1 MSAAT
6 ILYQQ
11 SETRVEDAK
20 EDGTE
25 RWLTLADL
33 TAASGWTLKPEGVCK
48 DEICVPVPD
57 ARRAALI
64 RDGASGTLLD
74 LTEFARLIEQPF
86 AHDEK
91 NGIWYFGPAGWDWK
105 TKLTSRRAPDF
116 VLPDLAGK
124 PHTLS
129 ELLGRRILLLFWAS
143 W

>member
-1 MSAAT
+1 VSAAT

-11 SETRVEDAK
+11 SETRVADAE
-20 EDGTE
+20 EDGTGL
-25 RWLTLADL
+25 WLKLADL

-91 NGIWYFGPAGWDWK
+91 NAIWYFGPAGWEWK

>member
-1 MSAAT
+1 VSAAT

-25 RWLTLADL
+25 LWLRLADL

-91 NGIWYFGPAGWDWK
+91 NAIWYFGPAGWEWK

>member
-11 SETRVEDAK
+11 SETRVEDAE
-20 EDGTE
+20 EDGTKL
-25 RWLTLADL
+25 WLTLADL
-33 TAASGWTLKPEGVCK
+33 TAATGWTLKPEGVCK
-48 DEICVPVPD
+48 DEICVPAPD

-91 NGIWYFGPAGWDWK
+91 SSVW
-105 TKLTSRRAPDF
+105 
-116 VLPDLAGK
+116 
-124 PHTLS
+124 
-129 ELLGRRILLLFWAS
+129 
-143 W
+143 

>member
-25 RWLTLADL
+25 LWLTLADL

-91 NGIWYFGPAGWDWK
+91 NAVWYFGPAGWEWK
-105 TKLTSRRAPDF
+105 TKLASRRAPDF

-129 ELLGRRILLLFWAS
+129 ELLGKRILLLFWAS

>member
-1 MSAAT
+1 VSAAT

-11 SETRVEDAK
+11 GETRVADAE
-20 EDGTE
+20 EDGT
-25 RWLTLADL
+25 RLWLKLADL

-91 NGIWYFGPAGWDWK
+91 NATWYFGPAGWEWK

-116 VLPDLAGK
+116 SLPDLAGE

-129 ELLGRRILLLFWAS
+129 ELLGKRILLLFWAS